1 VGLVLVL
8 VVVLVLETVAPSVFD
23 LPFNRPPE
31 RSNIRTRNRLLTIE
45 NEDDDED
52 EYDTSACCLRPGSF
66 PAHAR

>member
-8 VVVLVLETVAPSVFD
+8 VVVLVLETVSPSAFD

-45 NEDDDED
+45 DDDED
-52 EYDTSACCLRPGSF
+52 EDDTSAMLSPSWILSCLPR
-66 PAHAR
+66 